1 MTQIQLPWS
10 SKAWIEIMPRDAVL
24 KFPSR
29 VFYGWWIV
37 ISGLLVDGLKHGT
50 FNRGFT
56 LYVLPI

>member
-1 MTQIQLPWS
+1 M
-10 SKAWIEIMPRDAVL
+10 L

-37 ISGLLVDGLKHGT
+37 ISGLLVDGLKQGT

-56 LYVLPI
+56 LYVLLI

>member
-10 SKAWIEIMPRDAVL
+10 SRACIEIMAGDAVL

-37 ISGLLVDGLKHGT
+37 ISGLFYG
-50 FNRGFT
+50 
-56 LYVLPI
+56 